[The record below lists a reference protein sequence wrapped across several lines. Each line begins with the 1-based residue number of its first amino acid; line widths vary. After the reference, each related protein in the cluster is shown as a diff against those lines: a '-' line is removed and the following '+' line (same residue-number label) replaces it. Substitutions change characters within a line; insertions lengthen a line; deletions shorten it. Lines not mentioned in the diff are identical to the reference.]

1 MFHPTPEPL
10 TNRYHVA
17 ARKVA
22 VCVYLCGSAIFAT
35 FAVAASRAAAEDAPA
50 YQANFDPAK
59 GFKPAQRS
67 FQKIFLQMA
76 ESFESNGSPEPYFR
90 HLMAEYVRI
99 DAKYKK
105 ATGKNV
111 SCRPDYVTD
120 EYLEKL
126 IRNWNNMAKP
136 LSLEPLVR
144 QSGRDMRY
152 AIMGSWNM
160 SMPEKLAVED
170 KLTPAEAATYRKL
183 LGKQWF
189 EKSDFPTIQAFYA
202 DGGGYDKLSELGK
215 SELSKRTHRGT
226 MTPEKRTA
234 EIENEKGGSLA
245 LTILNRHQDKTST
258 YLEDRKAPKANS
270 DTLQE
275 DLKSRLK
282 LDAAEIDLSGL
293 SESERDALFYSHQI
307 RAGFMKRLDAVRAQ
321 AKKPGQAETIEEY
334 LIGTCRELVVVAQM
348 EFELGLAEDWADR
361 KLKKD

>member
-17 ARKVA
+17 VRKIA
-22 VCVYLCGSAIFAT
+22 VCVYFCSFAT
-35 FAVAASRAAAEDAPA
+35 LAVSAPKASAEDAPA
-50 YQANFDPAK
+50 YQAYFDPAK

-76 ESFESNGSPEPYFR
+76 GSLEASGTPEPYFR
-90 HLMAEYVRI
+90 HVMAQYVRI

-105 ATGKNV
+105 ATGKSV
-111 SCRPDYVTD
+111 SCRPDYFTD

-126 IRNWNNMAKP
+126 IRNWNNMAMP

-144 QSGRDMRY
+144 QSGKELRW
-152 AIMGSWNM
+152 ALMGSWNM
-160 SMPEKLAVED
+160 TIPEKLAVED
-170 KLTPAEAATYRKL
+170 KLTPAEAATYRNL

-189 EKSDFPTIQAFYA
+189 EKSDFPTLQAFYA

-215 SELSKRTHRGT
+215 SQLSKRTHRGT
-226 MTPEKRTA
+226 MTPEKRAA

-245 LTILNRHQDKTST
+245 LTILNQHQDRTLA
-258 YLEDRKAPKANS
+258 YLENRKSPKANS

-275 DLKSRLK
+275 ALKTRLK
-282 LDAAEIDLSGL
+282 LDVTEIDFSGL

-307 RAGFMKRLDAVRAQ
+307 RAGFMKRLDAVHAQ
-321 AKKPGQAETIEEY
+321 AKKPDQAESIEAA
-334 LIGTCRELVVVAQM
+334 LMTMIDELAVVAQM
-348 EFELGLAEDWADR
+348 EFQLGLDEDWANR
-361 KLKKD
+361 KSQGN